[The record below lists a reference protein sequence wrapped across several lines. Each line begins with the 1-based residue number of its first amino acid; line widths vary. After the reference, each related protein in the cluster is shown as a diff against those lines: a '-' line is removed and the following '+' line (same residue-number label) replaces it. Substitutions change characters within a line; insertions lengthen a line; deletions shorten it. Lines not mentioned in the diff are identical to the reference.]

1 MVLEL
6 RAIVVNFFTSDGK
19 FSFVK
24 VGAQLVV
31 LSALVLGLVAFVG
44 NNKTVTL
51 NVDGKVSSVQTF
63 GGTVGEVVKSAK
75 VELQAADRVS
85 PSADARVENG
95 SVINV
100 NLAKAVKISL
110 DGAEKTINTTSANV
124 EGLVTELGVAS
135 ASEVS
140 VPKDAQLAVS
150 GSFVSISTPKT
161 VSILADGKASKT
173 TTTAATVADVLK
185 DAGITVGAG
194 DRLSQPRN
202 AHVVNDMAIK
212 VSRVD
217 SSKTAATTEEV
228 PFETLSS
235 ESAELFVGEKKV
247 TQAGVPGKVD
257 KNFKLVLVDGREASR
272 TLVSET
278 VSVQPVTEKVTVG
291 TKEKPEGRSRR
302 REHRSSSP
310 RHDERSHVG
319 QDRAVRIHR
328 QLVHQLR
335 QRLLRRAAVRHPDL
349 DRCRR
354 RRVRTQRQPR
364 HQGAADRYRQPRLRT
379 ARPPALGLRL
389 GSDQL
394 SSAGTRPATA
404 TARRNNPP
412 RQLTTATGEPK
423 AGSGSTLFLVE
434 RQSQRLAVERLLEQ
448 RAGEPCVA
456 VVLARV
462 EPGEDAAQHLV
473 RTRLQRVLVLGQH
486 LVEDRLECVDGVV
499 GERDLAGEPGA
510 QSGVREQE
518 GLHQPRVPG
527 HDHDQ
532 AVAVVLHPLEQD
544 LDRLGAEVHPAVLR
558 GQRVGLVDEQD
569 AVQRTPDHPVRLD
582 GGRADVLPYQ
592 ANTDPAF
599 AVPGDALHRRGRRR
613 PTG

>member
-6 RAIVVNFFTSDGK
+6 RAIVVKFFTSDGK

-63 GGTVGEVVKSAK
+63 GGTVGQVVKSAK
-75 VELQAADRVS
+75 VELQPADRVS
-85 PSADARVENG
+85 PSADARVEDG

-110 DGAEKTINTTSANV
+110 DGAEKTISTTSANV

-173 TTTAATVADVLK
+173 TTTAATVAEVLK
-185 DAGITVGAG
+185 DAGVTVGAG

-217 SSKTAATTEEV
+217 SSKTATSTEEV

-235 ESAELFVGEKKV
+235 ESSDLFVGEKEV

-278 VSVQPVTEKVTVG
+278 VSLQPVTEKVSVG
-291 TKEKPEGRSRR
+291 TKEKPKPEPKPVAEAESGN
-302 REHRSSSP
+302 
-310 RHDERSHVG
+310 
-319 QDRAVRIHR
+319 
-328 QLVHQLR
+328 
-335 QRLLRRAAVRHPDL
+335 
-349 DRCRR
+349 
-354 RRVRTQRQPR
+354 T
-364 HQGAADRYRQPRLRT
+364 GAAAPAMMNVGMWDKIAQCESGGNWSINSGNGYYGGLQFDIQTWIGAGGGQYAPNASQASKAQQIDIANRVYAERGLQPWGCGW
-379 ARPPALGLRL
+379 AA
-389 GSDQL
+389 
-394 SSAGTRPATA
+394 SS
-404 TARRNNPP
+404 
-412 RQLTTATGEPK
+412 
-423 AGSGSTLFLVE
+423 
-434 RQSQRLAVERLLEQ
+434 
-448 RAGEPCVA
+448 
-456 VVLARV
+456 
-462 EPGEDAAQHLV
+462 
-473 RTRLQRVLVLGQH
+473 
-486 LVEDRLECVDGVV
+486 
-499 GERDLAGEPGA
+499 
-510 QSGVREQE
+510 
-518 GLHQPRVPG
+518 
-527 HDHDQ
+527 
-532 AVAVVLHPLEQD
+532 
-544 LDRLGAEVHPAVLR
+544 
-558 GQRVGLVDEQD
+558 
-569 AVQRTPDHPVRLD
+569 
-582 GGRADVLPYQ
+582 
-592 ANTDPAF
+592 
-599 AVPGDALHRRGRRR
+599 
-613 PTG
+613 